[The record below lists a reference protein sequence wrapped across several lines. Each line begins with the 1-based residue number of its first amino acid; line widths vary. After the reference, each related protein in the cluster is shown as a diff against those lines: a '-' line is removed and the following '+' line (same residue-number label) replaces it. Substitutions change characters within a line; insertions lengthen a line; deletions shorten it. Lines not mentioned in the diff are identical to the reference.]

1 MAGITFLFDEGRLR
15 KTHIA
20 SYYFWVQASRL
31 LKVSGCG
38 RLVDWRAFPSPRA
51 LKSSTPAAD
60 AWVFAEWCA
69 AALLP
74 VG

>member
-20 SYYFWVQASRL
+20 PHYFWVQASRL
-31 LKVSGCG
+31 LKVSGYG
-38 RLVDWRAFPSPRA
+38 RPASLPAAA
-51 LKSSTPAAD
+51 LKSSFPAAD
-60 AWVFAEWCA
+60 AWDFAGWRV
-69 AALLP
+69 AALVT